1 MKRKEFFT
9 ALSVSAGT
17 VMFAPFLVSCSKG
30 SSVADPGTGGTTPA
44 GLDFT
49 LDLSL
54 AANSALM
61 TVGGSLAN
69 NGVIIA
75 NTSSGYVALASACTH
90 QGSAVLYDSAN
101 NRFNCSNTGSGH
113 GSQYALNGAVTA
125 GPAPKALKLY
135 KTTLTGTKLRVFA

>member
-1 MKRKEFFT
+1 MRRKEFFT

-30 SSVADPGTGGTTPA
+30 SSVADPGTGGTPGGTV
-44 GLDFT
+44 DFT

-54 AANSALM
+54 PANAALM
-61 TVGGSLAN
+61 TVGGSLVN
-69 NGVIIA
+69 NGIIIA
-75 NTSSGYVALASACTH
+75 NTTSGYVALANLCTH
-90 QGSAVLYDSAN
+90 QGSPVLYDSVN

-113 GSQYALNGAVTA
+113 GSQYSLNGAVTA

-135 KTTLTGTKLRVFA
+135 NTSLAGTKLRVFA